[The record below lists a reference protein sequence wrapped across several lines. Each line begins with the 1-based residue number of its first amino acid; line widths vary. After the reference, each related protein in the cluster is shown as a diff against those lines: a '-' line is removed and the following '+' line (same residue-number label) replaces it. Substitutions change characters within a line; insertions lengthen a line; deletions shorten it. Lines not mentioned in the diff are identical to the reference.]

1 MTAFVLR
8 PGTLSLEDLRPL
20 MTGAIALEVDP
31 GCWDRVEAAAD
42 LVASVA
48 RGDRPVYGIN
58 TGFGILARKQIPP
71 ADVVALQHRLL
82 LSHSTGVGPLLPDAV
97 VRLILILKVNSLARG
112 HSGVRRR
119 IVEALLALL
128 DGGVHPCVPS
138 KGSVGASGD
147 LAPLAHLAGVLI
159 GQGSVRVGGETMA
172 AMEGL
177 RRVGLEPMTLAAK
190 EGLALI
196 NGTQVS
202 TALLIA
208 ALFAAEDVLAAAV
221 VAGALS
227 VEAAQGSDHPFDPRL
242 AGLSGKTG
250 QAEVARVLKDLLEGS
265 AIRASHL
272 TCERVQDPY
281 SLRCQP
287 QVMGACLDLMRFAA
301 DTATGDAN
309 AVSDNPLVF
318 PDTGEIL
325 SGGNFHAE
333 PTALAADTLA
343 LAIAEM
349 GAISER
355 RTALLMDSNMSGL
368 PAFLVAESGLN
379 SGLMMAHITAASLA
393 SENKS
398 LAHPASVDSLPTSAN
413 QEDHVSM
420 ATFAA
425 RRLGE
430 MVTNTANIIAIE
442 LLSAVQGV
450 DFRKPRSTGR
460 RLIPAIEAIRAR
472 VPFLD
477 MDRMLAPDIDAVRTL
492 IEDGWFRGLVPL
504 AAVERS

>member
-20 MTGAIALEVDP
+20 MNASTYVEADP
-31 GCWDRVEAAAD
+31 GCWERVEAAAG

-48 RGDRPVYGIN
+48 AGDKPVYGIN
-58 TGFGILARKQIPP
+58 TGFGILARKQIPS
-71 ADVVALQHRLL
+71 ADVVELQHRLL
-82 LSHSTGVGPLLPDAV
+82 MSHSTGVGPLLPDAV

-112 HSGVRRR
+112 HSGVRRSV
-119 IVEALLALL
+119 IEALLALL
-128 DGGVHPCVPS
+128 NAGIYPCVPS

-159 GQGSVRVGGETMA
+159 GQGSVRVNGEIFPA
-172 AMEGL
+172 VEGL
-177 RRVGLEPMTLAAK
+177 SRVGLEPMALAAK

-202 TALLIA
+202 TGMLIA
-208 ALFAAEDVLAAAV
+208 ALLAAEDVLAAAI

-227 VEAAQGSDHPFDPRL
+227 VEAAQGSDVPFDGRL
-242 AGLSGKTG
+242 AELSGKTG
-250 QAEVARVLKDLLEGS
+250 QADVAEVLRYLLHDS

-287 QVMGACLDLMRFAA
+287 QVMGACLDLVRFAA
-301 DTATGDAN
+301 DTATRDAN

-333 PTALAADTLA
+333 PTAVAADTLA

-355 RTALLMDSNMSGL
+355 RTALLLDSNMSGL
-368 PAFLVAESGLN
+368 PACLVAESGLN
-379 SGLMMAHITAASLA
+379 SGFMMAHITAAALA

-398 LAHPASVDSLPTSAN
+398 LAHPASVDSLPTSLN

-420 ATFAA
+420 AAFAA
-425 RRLGE
+425 RRLDE
-430 MVTNTANIIAIE
+430 MVTNTANIIAVE
-442 LLSAVQGV
+442 LLTAVQGV
-450 DFRKPRSTGR
+450 DFRKPDVTGP
-460 RLIPAIEAIRAR
+460 RLVSAVEAIRAR
-472 VPFLD
+472 VAFLEN
-477 MDRMLAPDIDAVRTL
+477 DRMLAPDIDAVRRL

-504 AAVERS
+504 AVLTRP